1 SSDLLAQPVDHTSS
15 CFSFFWGTLSPV
27 GEGILSP
34 PPFSSPN
41 KSRHGELTLIT
52 LWQGDVNFIKGD
64 S

>member
-1 SSDLLAQPVDHTSS
+1 LLAQPVDHISS

-34 PPFSSPN
+34 PPFSSLN
-41 KSRHGELTLIT
+41 NRERDELSLTT